1 MLQLQPKRP
10 VLLGSYRLVL
20 EQQQHRHLLAPVQ
33 LKTQLLPLALQPQL
47 LQREPLQPQ
56 QPQQAQQHLRQ
67 PVTVLLQPLQQPL
80 QLLLQREPLQPQP
93 QQPQQLQGV
102 VQQQQQ

>member
-10 VLLGSYRLVL
+10 LLLGSYRQVR
-20 EQQQHRHLLAPVQ
+20 EQQQHRRLLAPVQ
-33 LKTQLLPLALQPQL
+33 LKTQLLQLPLQPQL

-56 QPQQAQQHLRQ
+56 QPQQPQQHLRQ

-80 QLLLQREPLQPQP
+80 QLLLQPVPHQQQP
-93 QQPQQLQGV
+93 QQPQQQQRV
-102 VQQQQQ
+102 VQ

>member
-56 QPQQAQQHLRQ
+56 QPQQA
-67 PVTVLLQPLQQPL
+67 
-80 QLLLQREPLQPQP
+80 
-93 QQPQQLQGV
+93 
-102 VQQQQQ
+102 